1 MITFLNNYE
10 NENDLRG
17 TVVHEFTHL
26 YLYATVDEKHEHDDR
41 FYSVMERFEN
51 WLNQNQGL
59 SPRTDKS
66 HDRDQHV
73 DSGSIDT
80 SNKENVCPE
89 CFYSSPHHSPQ
100 CSRNQSQPRPTRQPK
115 PGQKSDI
122 TNDPQ
127 KAAELNRLKKLI
139 QNSRNV
145 AMLETAYQN
154 IKVNSL
160 YRAENC
166 SENKKELDDLY
177 QLQKE
182 LLHSQQNLTNDS
194 NSLNKGKGGSGE
206 YLLIILLV
214 TGGIILL
221 IMVGYLMLSSEK
233 KQTAAKKS

>member
-41 FYSVMERFEN
+41 FYSAMERFEN

-80 SNKENVCPE
+80 SDKENVCPE
-89 CFYSSPHHSPQ
+89 CSHSSPQHSPQ
-100 CSRNQSQPRPTRQPK
+100 CSHNQSNPHPTRQPK

-122 TNDPQ
+122 TNDP
-127 KAAELNRLKKLI
+127 KKTAELNRLKKLI
-139 QNSRNV
+139 QTSRDLST
-145 AMLETAYQN
+145 LETTYQN
-154 IKVNSL
+154 IKVNPL
-160 YRAENC
+160 YQGENC
-166 SENKKELDDLY
+166 NDNKKELDNLY

-182 LLHSQQNLTNDS
+182 LLRSQQNLTNDP
-194 NSLNKGKGGSGE
+194 NSLNKGKWGSGE
-206 YLLIILLV
+206 YLLIILLL

-221 IMVGYLMLSSEK
+221 IMVGYLVLSSEK